1 MELAI
6 FVLLLVCGWLLS
18 ERIKLKKQATQTNVL
33 LNDCQEKSKKTE
45 QQMTQLQTKYASVIS
60 IDTEV
65 TRLQGEK
72 EQIEISINALRQSYK
87 DKKIIYDE
95 LVKNIAIYD
104 EQIEL
109 IEMGF
114 YKPHFDF
121 DTSEEYKKRLDSVR
135 EKQKQMLTNKKAVVC
150 DMQWQLD
157 GSLKKGEVMTN
168 RGIRLTARAFNN
180 ECDAVI
186 ANTRWNNA
194 ERLEQR
200 IIKSADALNKLNAS
214 SQIYIVDKYLNL
226 KLDEFRL
233 AYEYQ
238 EKRRQEREEQSEL
251 RRQLREE
258 EQLKR
263 DLEKAVKDEERY
275 QKLLD
280 KAKHEAEKAT
290 GDRLSALQSTI
301 DTLNVDL
308 AEAQAKAQRAMSMA
322 QQTRAGYVYVIS
334 NIGAFG
340 EGVYK
345 IGMTRR
351 LEPMDRVRELGDASV
366 PFPFDTHALIYSED
380 APSLENALHKELDQ
394 SKLNLVN
401 VRREFFK
408 ADFDDIVRVIK
419 QRIPDAEIYA
429 TPEAREFTESNLM
442 REQARQT
449 LLKAEEISAFPDEI

>member
-1 MELAI
+1 MELLV
-6 FVLLLVCGWLLS
+6 FLLLLVCVWLLVV
-18 ERIKLKKQATQTNVL
+18 RKKLKKQL
-33 LNDCQEKSKKTE
+33 SQEKSLLDACQGNSKEIE
-45 QQMTQLQTKYASVIS
+45 QQVKALNDKYSTVIS
-60 IDTEV
+60 VDAEV
-65 TRLQGEK
+65 VRLQGDK
-72 EQIEISINALRQSYK
+72 EQLEASITNLRQSYK
-87 DKKIIYDE
+87 DKKVIYDD
-95 LVKNIAIYD
+95 LLKSIAIYD
-104 EQIEL
+104 EQVEY

-121 DTSEEYKKRLDSVR
+121 DTSEEYKKHIDTVR
-135 EKQKQMLTNKKAVVC
+135 DKQKQMLSNKKAVVC
-150 DMQWQLD
+150 NQQWQVE
-157 GSLKKGEVMTN
+157 GSVKKGEVMTN

-180 ECDAVI
+180 ECDAVV

-194 ERLEQR
+194 ERMEQR
-200 IIKSADALNKLNAS
+200 IIKSAEALNKLNAS
-214 SQIYIVDKYLNL
+214 MQIYISDAYINL

-280 KAKHEAEKAT
+280 KAKQEAEKAT
-290 GDRLSALQSTI
+290 GDRLNALQSTI
-301 DTLNVDL
+301 DTLSTDL
-308 AEAQAKAQRAMSMA
+308 AEAQEKAQRAMSMA